1 MSKSNLD
8 AIKVAIDIIRQGGVI
23 VYPTETFLGLGGNGL
38 DVEVVQRIQA
48 IKKRPAHKPL
58 PLIISSLEQL
68 EEICYLSQDSFEL
81 ARNFWPGPLSILF
94 QAREMIPSGVKD
106 TKGLVSVR
114 LTAHPVA
121 RQLCTLSGCALVATS
136 ANLSGRPPCTVTKEL
151 DPELLQKVDFV
162 LDLPPEP
169 GGGLPSTLVRV
180 LPGKRIE
187 ILRAGAVKKEELNQ
201 KGYLVV

>member
-58 PLIISSLEQL
+58 PLIIGSLEQL

-94 QAREMIPSGVKD
+94 QAREIIPFGVKD

-121 RQLCTLSGCALVATS
+121 RQLCTLSGCPIVATS
-136 ANLSGRPPCTVTKEL
+136 AN
-151 DPELLQKVDFV
+151 
-162 LDLPPEP
+162 
-169 GGGLPSTLVRV
+169 
-180 LPGKRIE
+180 
-187 ILRAGAVKKEELNQ
+187 
-201 KGYLVV
+201 